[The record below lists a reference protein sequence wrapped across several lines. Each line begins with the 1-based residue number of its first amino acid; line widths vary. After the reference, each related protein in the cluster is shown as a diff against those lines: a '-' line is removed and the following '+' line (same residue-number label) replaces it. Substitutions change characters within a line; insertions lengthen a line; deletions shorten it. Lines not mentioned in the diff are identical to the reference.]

1 MIIMLA
7 PCCYACAVL
16 VPLKGLR
23 AEENVSIRVAIVD
36 DHKICR
42 VGLRFMLEQQPDFSV
57 VGEAACVREAS
68 LLIESERPD
77 VAIVDVRLRGE
88 SSLASLPGLMIRSPD
103 TRFLILSVHDEP
115 EAVRQALSLGAHGY
129 VNKAAD
135 AAEILA
141 GVRAVASGRS
151 FLSVPLKRDGLDSFI
166 SLRPVAAD
174 AESVRPTARPLSER
188 EREILQLF
196 ATGRTHRQIADQLG
210 LRLKTVE
217 TYRSRLGDKFGV
229 RSRVE
234 LIHCARE
241 LGLVDKEPRLP
252 TAG

>member
-1 MIIMLA
+1 MYRYGA
-7 PCCYACAVL
+7 PRV
-16 VPLKGLR
+16 
-23 AEENVSIRVAIVD
+23 VS
-36 DHKICR
+36 
-42 VGLRFMLEQQPDFSV
+42 SS
-57 VGEAACVREAS
+57 VREAS
-68 LLIESERPD
+68 LLIEAEHPD

-88 SSLASLPGLMIRSPD
+88 SSLASLPSLLTRAPD

-115 EAVRQALSLGAHGY
+115 EAVREALSLGAHGY
-129 VNKAAD
+129 VNKSAD
-135 AAEILA
+135 SAEIDA
-141 GVRAVASGRS
+141 GVRAVAGGRS

-166 SLRPVAAD
+166 SLRPALVD

-196 ATGRTHRQIADQLG
+196 ATGRTQRQIADLLG

-241 LGLVDKEPRLP
+241 LVLVDQEPRLP
-252 TAG
+252 PVGLP